1 MNVRD
6 LKTILLGVWLTA
18 TGLLSL
24 LGLTDPFFS
33 TILALLA
40 LVTGVLILWD
50 LSKVKFR
57 QSIGMALL
65 GVWLI
70 LTGILSF
77 VRIGF
82 SGLGVVMALL
92 AAAAGILILLRR

>member
-40 LVTGVLILWD
+40 LVTGV
-50 LSKVKFR
+50 VF
-57 QSIGMALL
+57 LL
-65 GVWLI
+65 VFI
-70 LTGILSF
+70 F
-77 VRIGF
+77 V
-82 SGLGVVMALL
+82 
-92 AAAAGILILLRR
+92 